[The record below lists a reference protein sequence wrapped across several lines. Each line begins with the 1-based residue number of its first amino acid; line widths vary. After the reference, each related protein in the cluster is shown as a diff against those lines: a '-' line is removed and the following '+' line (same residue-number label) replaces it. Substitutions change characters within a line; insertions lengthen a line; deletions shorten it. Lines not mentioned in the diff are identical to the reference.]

1 MPNSS
6 KSIQGESLSA
16 LMDNEATELELHRL
30 LTASQE
36 DGELKQS
43 WQRYQLIGAA
53 IRDDLPAGDYRDL
66 SVSISAA
73 IADEPTP
80 VPNELAEGLSG
91 GAAVS
96 PVARRAAKVT
106 NIWSSLGRMAVA
118 ASVAGA
124 VVVGVQNYQS
134 PLQVEGAQDIV
145 STSAPSGL
153 PAGYGAPALSARTV
167 SAANYTS
174 AASERQVSFV
184 PRQSAPDERLTK
196 EYNAELQAYLNH
208 LMLEHAEHA
217 ALNGSRGMLPFAR
230 VAELETK
237 ERFGE

>member
-1 MPNSS
+1 MPDSS
-6 KSIQGESLSA
+6 KSIQDESLSA

-30 LTASQE
+30 LKASEE
-36 DGELKQS
+36 DGELRQS
-43 WQRYQLIGAA
+43 WQRYQVIGSAM
-53 IRDDLPAGDYRDL
+53 RGDLPAGNYSDL
-66 SVSISAA
+66 SASISAA
-73 IADEPTP
+73 IADEP
-80 VPNELAEGLSG
+80 VPESNEESNEELNATSQGSLSAG
-91 GAAVS
+91 
-96 PVARRAAKVT
+96 KVVKL
-106 NIWSSLGRMAVA
+106 WSSLGRMAVA

-124 VVVGVQNYQS
+124 VVFGVQNYQS
-134 PLQVEGAQDIV
+134 PLSADAANTVA
-145 STSAPSGL
+145 TSASMPSGL

-167 SAANYTS
+167 SAATYMPS
-174 AASERQVSFV
+174 VPERQVSFV
-184 PRQSAPDERLTK
+184 PRQSAPDERLSK

>member
-1 MPNSS
+1 MPDSS
-6 KSIQGESLSA
+6 RSIQGESLSA

-30 LTASQE
+30 LKASEE
-36 DGELKQS
+36 DSELKQS
-43 WQRYQLIGAA
+43 WQRYQMIGAA
-53 IRDDLPAGDYRDL
+53 VRGDLPEGSYSDL
-66 SVSISAA
+66 SASISAA
-73 IADEPTP
+73 IAEEP
-80 VPNELAEGLSG
+80 VPVLTTDTASDT
-91 GAAVS
+91 S
-96 PVARRAAKVT
+96 RVAGKVVKL
-106 NIWSSLGRMAVA
+106 WSSLGRAAVA

-124 VVVGVQNYQS
+124 VVFGVQSYQS
-134 PLQVEGAQDIV
+134 PLSEGAANSV
-145 STSAPSGL
+145 VANASMPSGL

-167 SAANYTS
+167 SAATYMPS
-174 AASERQVSFV
+174 AAERQVSFV
-184 PRQSAPDERLTK
+184 PRQSAPDERQTK

>member
-1 MPNSS
+1 MPDSS

-30 LTASQE
+30 LKASEE
-36 DGELKQS
+36 DSELKQS
-43 WQRYQLIGAA
+43 WQRYQMIGAA
-53 IRDDLPAGDYRDL
+53 VRGDLPEGSYSDL
-66 SVSISAA
+66 SASISAA
-73 IADEPTP
+73 IAEEP
-80 VPNELAEGLSG
+80 VPVLNADT
-91 GAAVS
+91 VS
-96 PVARRAAKVT
+96 SSSRVAGKVAKL
-106 NIWSSLGRMAVA
+106 WSSLGRAAVA

-124 VVVGVQNYQS
+124 VVFGVQSYQS
-134 PLQVEGAQDIV
+134 PLSDAANPVVANA
-145 STSAPSGL
+145 SMPSGL

-167 SAANYTS
+167 SAATYMP
-174 AASERQVSFV
+174 AVAERQVSFV
-184 PRQSAPDERLTK
+184 PRQSAPDERQTK

-237 ERFGE
+237 ERFGK

>member
-1 MPNSS
+1 MPDSS
-6 KSIQGESLSA
+6 KSIQDESLSA

-30 LTASQE
+30 LKASEE
-36 DGELKQS
+36 DGELRQS
-43 WQRYQLIGAA
+43 WQRYQVIGSAM
-53 IRDDLPAGDYRDL
+53 RGDLPAGCYSDL
-66 SVSISAA
+66 SASISAA
-73 IADEPTP
+73 IADEPAP
-80 VPNELAEGLSG
+80 ESNEELNATSEGSLSAG
-91 GAAVS
+91 
-96 PVARRAAKVT
+96 KVVKL
-106 NIWSSLGRMAVA
+106 WSSLGRMAVA

-124 VVVGVQNYQS
+124 VVFGVQNYQS
-134 PLQVEGAQDIV
+134 PLSADAAYTVA
-145 STSAPSGL
+145 TSASMPSGL

-167 SAANYTS
+167 SAATYMPS
-174 AASERQVSFV
+174 VPERQVSFV
-184 PRQSAPDERLTK
+184 PRQSAPDERLSK